1 MEYGEYIKG
10 DEDGQLLNK
19 QEELI
24 EFYYHIIQVAT
35 LSLMLS
41 IFLLYMCSLI
51 LESMEEDITES
62 ELEDEGADEMID
74 KVIFVSISVQLLKL
88 KVCVQEK
95 LLEIIPKLNK
105 VVVKEEMQVMK
116 NNLYDIMWCKCMYCS
131 SVQ

>member
-1 MEYGEYIKG
+1 MGVNSEG
-10 DEDGQLLNK
+10 DEYSQPLNK

-62 ELEDEGADEMID
+62 ELEDKGADEMID
-74 KVIFVSISVQLLKL
+74 KVIFVSICVQLLKL

-95 LLEIIPKLNK
+95 LLEIIPKLKK
-105 VVVKEEMQVMK
+105 VVVKEEMKVMK

-131 SVQ
+131 SFQ

>member
-1 MEYGEYIKG
+1 MGINSEG

-24 EFYYHIIQVAT
+24 EFNYHIIQVAT

-41 IFLLYMCSLI
+41 IFLLYMRSLI

-62 ELEDEGADEMID
+62 ELEDEGADEIID
-74 KVIFVSISVQLLKL
+74 KVIFVSICVQLLKL

-95 LLEIIPKLNK
+95 LLEIIPKLKK
-105 VVVKEEMQVMK
+105 VVVKEEMKVMK